1 MEAIRGKWI
10 TVDKR
15 AKIPENV
22 AKAVLMLSGHKVTL
36 VLDGENVKIVA
47 VEEDAKGVA
56 TGKLSLDNISL
67 LGDEVI

>member
-15 AKIPENV
+15 ANIPESV

-47 VEEDAKGVA
+47 VEEDGRGVA
-56 TGKLSLDNISL
+56 GGKLAQDSLSL
-67 LGDEVI
+67 VADEVG